1 MKDKGLSASQMQNF
15 NRGRGVI
22 CMILSPIYS
31 LLYHHLSTELLSNV
45 LFSRVI
51 GMIVTSICI
60 YQYILIRDY
69 GKILFVVYGA
79 SRLGFSLHL
88 LWLGSL
94 YNLQLIYPY
103 AITFLEKEAI
113 LVVCCVE
120 FGFLWYYLH
129 SRKLVT
135 KEFVQNMCKRYHP
148 TLFFIFIGRLLI
160 SDQWWNKLP
169 MSISWIMA
177 LDTLLAALFLKG
189 MIKSLLVSG
198 ADESPPEEEEEVI
211 ESKKFDGDRR
221 AMMRRRRSS
230 SIFDVQNSRTRRR
243 SSIFESIGN
252 IDISQ

>member
-1 MKDKGLSASQMQNF
+1 
-15 NRGRGVI
+15 
-22 CMILSPIYS
+22 
-31 LLYHHLSTELLSNV
+31 
-45 LFSRVI
+45 
-51 GMIVTSICI
+51 
-60 YQYILIRDY
+60 LIKDY

-79 SRLGFSLHL
+79 SRLGFSLQL
-88 LWLGSL
+88 LSWEGSL
-94 YNLQLIYPY
+94 HNLQSNYPY
-103 AITFLEKEAI
+103 AVTFLEKEAI

-160 SDQWWNKLP
+160 TDQWWNKLP

-177 LDTLLAALFLKG
+177 LDTVLAALFLKG
-189 MIKSLLVSG
+189 MLKSLLAGSG
-198 ADESPPEEEEEVI
+198 DLDEEEEKVI

-221 AMMRRRRSS
+221 DMLMRRSS

-252 IDISQ
+252 LDISQ